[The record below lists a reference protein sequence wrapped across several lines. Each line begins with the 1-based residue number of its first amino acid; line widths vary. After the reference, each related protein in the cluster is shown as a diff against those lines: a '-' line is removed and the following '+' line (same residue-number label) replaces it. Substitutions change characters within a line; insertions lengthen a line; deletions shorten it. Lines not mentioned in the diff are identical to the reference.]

1 MLDTFVFLLYN
12 TFRNMD
18 IYEYLELFSIYKS
31 LLTEKQADIFSLHVE
46 CDLSLGEISEI
57 KNISRQGVS
66 DTITKTKEILVS
78 YEQKLSLLK
87 KKRELIKISEDIT
100 DEKVKL
106 ELERI
111 IGG

>member
-1 MLDTFVFLLYN
+1 
-12 TFRNMD
+12 MD

-78 YEQKLSLLK
+78 YEEKLCLLK
-87 KKRELIKISEDIT
+87 KKRELIKLSEEIT
-100 DEKVKL
+100 EDKVKL
-106 ELERI
+106 ELKRI

>member
-1 MLDTFVFLLYN
+1 
-12 TFRNMD
+12 MD
-18 IYEYLELFSIYKS
+18 VYEYLELFSIYKS

-66 DTITKTKEILVS
+66 DAITKTKEILVF
-78 YEQKLSLLK
+78 YEEKLSLLK
-87 KKRELIKISEDIT
+87 KKRKLKEISDNISDDKIKI
-100 DEKVKL
+100 

>member
-1 MLDTFVFLLYN
+1 
-12 TFRNMD
+12 MD

-78 YEQKLSLLK
+78 YEEKLSLLK
-87 KKRELIKISEDIT
+87 KKRQLKKISDEISDDKIKI
-100 DEKVKL
+100 

>member
-1 MLDTFVFLLYN
+1 
-12 TFRNMD
+12 MD

-78 YEQKLSLLK
+78 YEEKLLLLK
-87 KKRELIKISEDIT
+87 KKRQLKEVSGKISDENIKI
-100 DEKVKL
+100 